1 MLYFYLKNDKGV
13 SAFLALL
20 VLSIFLA
27 ISLGLSTI
35 LLFQYKGIKEMS
47 DSVKAFYAADTGIE
61 EVLYRDKKCYEPG
74 CAVLPW
80 QCVDTAGC
88 DQGVKADIFLKSF
101 GASSPFYEVLFDDG
115 ARNVHSKGSY
125 GKASRAVHISR

>member
-1 MLYFYLKNDKGV
+1 MLYFYLKNDKGI

-27 ISLGLSTI
+27 MSLGLSTI
-35 LLFQYKGIKEMS
+35 LLFQYKEVKEMG

-74 CAVLPW
+74 CASLPW
-80 QCVDTAGC
+80 ECVDTAEC
-88 DQGVKADIFLKSF
+88 SQGIKAGSFSKSF
-101 GASSPFYEVLFDDG
+101 GASSPSYEVLFNNG
-115 ARNVHSKGSY
+115 AWNVHSKGSY
-125 GKASRAVHISR
+125 EKASRAVHISR